1 VDPLTITRVANIRP
15 APSTDRWLVEGLWG
29 WPAVGFIGGT
39 PKASKTWLALELAVA
54 VASGRPCLGRFPVH
68 KRGPVLLVAAEDS
81 PADIRQRVQA
91 IAKARGVDLDT
102 LPVGLVTETGLM
114 LDQPDWQRRLR
125 ITLAKTKPRLL
136 ILDPMVRLHRGDENS
151 ASEVSELLGFLR
163 GVQRDHQV
171 AICLVHHIRKAGA
184 SQPGQALRGSGD
196 LHAWIDSG
204 LYMIKRKDGLQLHVE
219 HRANPSPEPVRLR
232 LEQDPPRLEVI
243 GELEQQQEPTDDAL
257 DQRVLLALRDRPR
270 NRTDLREI
278 LKIRNETLGLALRRL
293 EGAGAVRLQGNR
305 WAVPV
310 PAP

>member
-1 VDPLTITRVANIRP
+1 MHHHEF
-15 APSTDRWLVEGLWG
+15 VE
-29 WPAVGFIGGT
+29 AQV
-39 PKASKTWLALELAVA
+39 
-54 VASGRPCLGRFPVH
+54 
-68 KRGPVLLVAAEDS
+68 S
-81 PADIRQRVQA
+81 P
-91 IAKARGVDLDT
+91 ARGVAFDS

-136 ILDPMVRLHRGDENS
+136 VLDPMVRLHRGDENS

-184 SQPGQALRGSGD
+184 AQPGQALRGSGD

-204 LYMIKRKDGLQLHVE
+204 LYMIKRKEGLQLHVE
-219 HRANPSPEPVRLR
+219 HRANPSPEPVRLK
-232 LEQDPPRLEVI
+232 LEQDPPRLEVV
-243 GELEQQQEPTDDAL
+243 GELEQATEPTHEAL
-257 DQRVLLALRDRPR
+257 DQRLLQALRSQPM
-270 NRTDLREI
+270 NRTDLREA
-278 LKIRNETLGLALRRL
+278 LRIRNETLGLALRRL
-293 EGAGAVRLQGNR
+293 EGHGAIRLQGSR

>member
-1 VDPLTITRVANIRP
+1 MEPLSITRIAHIRP
-15 APSTDRWLVEGLWG
+15 TPPTDRWLVEGLWA

-54 VASGRPCLGRFPVH
+54 VASGRPCLGRFPVR

-81 PADIRQRVQA
+81 PTDIRQRVQA
-91 IAKARGVDLDT
+91 IAKARGVSFDS
-102 LPVGLVTETGLM
+102 LPIGLVTETGLM

-125 ITLAKTKPRLL
+125 ITLAKTNPRLL
-136 ILDPMVRLHRGDENS
+136 VLDPMVRLHRGDENS

-163 GVQRDHQV
+163 EVQRDHQV

-204 LYMIKRKDGLQLHVE
+204 LYMIKRKEGLQLHVE
-219 HRANPSPEPVRLR
+219 HRANPSPEPVRLK
-232 LEQDPPRLEVI
+232 LEQDPPRLEVV
-243 GELEQQQEPTDDAL
+243 GELEQTPETTHEGL
-257 DQRVLLALRDRPR
+257 DQRVLEALRRQPM
-270 NRTDLREI
+270 NRTDLRQA
-278 LKIRNETLGLALRRL
+278 LRVRNESLGGALRRL
-293 EGAGAVRLQGNR
+293 EGHGSIRLQGNR

>member
-1 VDPLTITRVANIRP
+1 MEPLSITRIAHIRP
-15 APSTDRWLVEGLWG
+15 TPPTDRWLVEGLWA

-54 VASGRPCLGRFPVH
+54 VASGRPCLGRFPVR

-81 PADIRQRVQA
+81 PTDIRQRVQA
-91 IAKARGVDLDT
+91 IAKARGVAFDS
-102 LPVGLVTETGLM
+102 LPIGLVTETGLM

-136 ILDPMVRLHRGDENS
+136 VLDPMVRMHTADENS
-151 ASEVSELLGFLR
+151 SADISELLGFLR
-163 GVQRDHQV
+163 EVQRDQQV

-219 HRANPSPEPVRLR
+219 HRANPSPEPLALR
-232 LEQDPPRLEVI
+232 LEQDPPRLEVV
-243 GELEQQQEPTDDAL
+243 GELQQPTETTHEGL
-257 DQRVLLALRDRPR
+257 DQRVLEVLRRQPM
-270 NRTDLREI
+270 NRTDLRQA
-278 LKIRNETLGLALRRL
+278 LRVRNESLGGALRRL
-293 EGAGAVRLQGNR
+293 EGHGSIRLQGNR

>member
-1 VDPLTITRVANIRP
+1 MEPLPITRIAHIRP
-15 APSTDRWLVEGLWG
+15 APPTDRWLVEGLWG

-91 IAKARGVDLDT
+91 IAKARDVNLDT
-102 LPVGLVTETGLM
+102 LPVGLITETGLM

-125 ITLAKTKPRLL
+125 ITLARTKPRLL
-136 ILDPMVRLHRGDENS
+136 VLDPMVRLHTGDENS
-151 ASEVSELLGFLR
+151 SADISELLGFLR
-163 GVQRDHQV
+163 SVQRDHQV
-171 AICLVHHIRKAGA
+171 AVCLVHHVRKAGA

-204 LYMIKRKDGLQLHVE
+204 LYMIKKKDGLQLHVE
-219 HRANPSPEPVRLR
+219 HRSNPSPEPVRLK

-243 GELEQQQEPTDDAL
+243 GELEQPDDPTHEGL
-257 DQRVLLALRDRPR
+257 DQRVLEALRRQPM
-270 NRTDLREI
+270 NRTDLRQA
-278 LKIRNETLGLALRRL
+278 LRIRNETIGGALRRL
-293 EGAGAVRLQGNR
+293 EGRGSIRLQGNR

>member
-1 VDPLTITRVANIRP
+1 M
-15 APSTDRWLVEGLWG
+15 
-29 WPAVGFIGGT
+29 
-39 PKASKTWLALELAVA
+39 A
-54 VASGRPCLGRFPVH
+54 VASGQPCLGRFPVH

-81 PADIRQRVQA
+81 PTDIRQRVQA

-136 ILDPMVRLHRGDENS
+136 VLDPMVRLHTGDENS
-151 ASEVSELLGFLR
+151 SADISELLGFLR
-163 GVQRDHQV
+163 EVQRDHQV

-184 SQPGQALRGSGD
+184 SQPGQALRGSSD

-219 HRANPSPEPVRLR
+219 HRANPSPDPVRLK
-232 LEQDPPRLEVI
+232 LEQDPPRLEVV
-243 GELEQQQEPTDDAL
+243 GELEQPKEHANEGL
-257 DQRVLLALRDRPR
+257 DQRLLEALQRQPM
-270 NRTDLREI
+270 NRTDLREV
-278 LKIRNETLGLALRRL
+278 LRIRNETLGLALRRL
-293 EGAGAVRLQGNR
+293 EGHGAIRLQGNR

>member
-1 VDPLTITRVANIRP
+1 MEPLPIVRVANIRP
-15 APSTDRWLVEGLWG
+15 APPTDRWLVEGLWG

-54 VASGRPCLGRFPVH
+54 VASGQPCLGRFPVH

-102 LPVGLVTETGLM
+102 LPIGLITETGLM

-136 ILDPMVRLHRGDENS
+136 VLDPMVRLHGGDENA
-151 ASEVSELLGFLR
+151 ASDMSGLLGFLR

-171 AICLVHHIRKAGA
+171 AVCLVHHVRKAGA

-204 LYMIKRKDGLQLHVE
+204 LYMIKRKEGLVLHIE
-219 HRANPSPEPVRLR
+219 HRANPSHEPVHLR
-232 LEQDPPRLEVI
+232 LEQEPPRLEVV
-243 GELEQQQEPTDDAL
+243 GELGHRQEPTHEAL
-257 DQRVLLALRDRPR
+257 DQRVLEALRRQPM
-270 NRTDLREI
+270 NRTDLRES
-278 LKIRNETLGLALRRL
+278 LRIRNETLGLALRRL
-293 EGAGAVRLQGNR
+293 EGHGAIRLQGNR